1 MFLSML
7 NEKEQKNFLE
17 FAAIAMMADGK
28 IEESEKEVMEVYRRE
43 TGLLDYCIQNKKQED
58 LIMAFNASTK
68 KARRAVMIELA
79 GVLDV
84 DEVIDPSEEKWI
96 VDIGKKLGFRDTEIR
111 RMVRW
116 TQDFNDLLTEGY
128 ELILKEER

>member
-1 MFLSML
+1 
-7 NEKEQKNFLE
+7 
-17 FAAIAMMADGK
+17 
-28 IEESEKEVMEVYRRE
+28 
-43 TGLLDYCIQNKKQED
+43 
-58 LIMAFNASTK
+58 MAFNASTK